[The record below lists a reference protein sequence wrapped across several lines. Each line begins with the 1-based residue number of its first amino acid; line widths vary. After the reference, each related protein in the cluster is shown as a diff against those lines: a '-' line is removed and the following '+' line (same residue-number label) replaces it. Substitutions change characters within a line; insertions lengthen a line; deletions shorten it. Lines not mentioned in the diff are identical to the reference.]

1 VADPSASRL
10 ADDLLAEVGSK
21 AWAAL
26 GVLAA
31 LTPVTLHEQPL
42 DAHVWDQLMVDGG
55 DWCAA
60 VADLAAVDEPGDL
73 FAPEVTIVRG
83 IELLENASLEDC
95 APLFAA
101 PTVARALVAR
111 TVILTGDGR
120 RVSVPSPAAWW
131 LSEVPLLD
139 GRCPAEVRVPSDD
152 RLEPFF
158 PVAAVPAGV
167 AEDLLLAMGV
177 HTTLEQ
183 WLDAPGGVDEVLDAL
198 ADESVVVTPALLV
211 DVLAAISEVDDER
224 LPEPPRRVRVI
235 TDGAATVVDAE
246 DATVAVA
253 PHHSMVLRA
262 SYVPGTERLAEILD
276 LATSDD
282 AACGASG
289 LAGTGAERPVPAL
302 SGTLALPATYREHD
316 ELMVA
321 GVPVDW
327 WVTDDGEVHTATLE
341 GLARGLAWVGGQWA
355 SRFQLADAL
364 ANQGDAA
371 VLDAERLYDR

>member
-1 VADPSASRL
+1 
-10 ADDLLAEVGSK
+10 
-21 AWAAL
+21 
-26 GVLAA
+26 
-31 LTPVTLHEQPL
+31 
-42 DAHVWDQLMVDGG
+42 
-55 DWCAA
+55 
-60 VADLAAVDEPGDL
+60 
-73 FAPEVTIVRG
+73 
-83 IELLENASLEDC
+83 
-95 APLFAA
+95 
-101 PTVARALVAR
+101 
-111 TVILTGDGR
+111 
-120 RVSVPSPAAWW
+120 
-131 LSEVPLLD
+131 
-139 GRCPAEVRVPSDD
+139 
-152 RLEPFF
+152 
-158 PVAAVPAGV
+158 
-167 AEDLLLAMGV
+167 MGV
-177 HTTLEQ
+177 HTTLER

-364 ANQGDAA
+364 ANSGDAA